1 MSIVYMCACKYDS
14 YLNVIFIVTISML
27 KYILNKLIHQII
39 ITYEHRV
46 SIEEYMN
53 AILFLWLKL

>member
-1 MSIVYMCACKYDS
+1 MCACKYDS
-14 YLNVIFIVTISML
+14 YLNIIFIVTISML

-53 AILFLWLKL
+53 AILFL